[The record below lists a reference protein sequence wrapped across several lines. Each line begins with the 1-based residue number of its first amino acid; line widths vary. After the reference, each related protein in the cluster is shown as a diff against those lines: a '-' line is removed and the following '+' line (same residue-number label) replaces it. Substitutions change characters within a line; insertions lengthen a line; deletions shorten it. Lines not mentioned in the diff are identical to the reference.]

1 MSWLYPL
8 NGFEIIFLLCDSDI
22 VSKTKPF
29 LSLSRVSLLRS
40 ISWCSLLY
48 LYQTNLTTIILSHLI
63 LILFSEEFPDV
74 HSCGR
79 TTDFFLRK
87 YNLEQEGIDKNV
99 SRVLLSTLVLKSSY
113 RPNGRLGFYESVKK

>member
-1 MSWLYPL
+1 MVLKLFSYCVTVTYPV
-8 NGFEIIFLLCDSDI
+8 

-29 LSLSRVSLLRS
+29 LSLSRASLLRS

-48 LYQTNLTTIILSHLI
+48 LYQTNLTAIILSHLI
-63 LILFSEEFPDV
+63 LILFSEELPDV

-87 YNLEQEGIDKNV
+87 YNLEGIDKNV

>member
-1 MSWLYPL
+1 MVLKLFSYCVTVTYPV
-8 NGFEIIFLLCDSDI
+8 

-29 LSLSRVSLLRS
+29 LSLSRASLLRS

-48 LYQTNLTTIILSHLI
+48 LYQTNLTAIILSHLI
-63 LILFSEEFPDV
+63 LILFSEELPDV

-87 YNLEQEGIDKNV
+87 YNLEGIDKNV
-99 SRVLLSTLVLKSSY
+99 S
-113 RPNGRLGFYESVKK
+113 NGRLGFYKSVKNKFHFSIIGDTKTCL